1 MKIAPFHAILGSTK
15 LAKPIASASFAPH
28 GATSDTPQ

>member
-1 MKIAPFHAILGSTK
+1 MKIAGDYDILGSTK

-28 GATSDTPQ
+28 GAIP